1 MCARRVCAR
10 PVASEPTQYEYS
22 LSLPEGASLEA
33 ISDGSVAVVGSDGI
47 VIGLFA
53 APWAKD
59 ATGAAVPTHYEIE
72 GTALTQVVQ
81 HGSAAYPVVADPF
94 WIPLFGLV
102 ARWTTH
108 ALNQAAKRNISHQA
122 IQRAVQEGKSKPGN
136 QAGTTLFNHNGI
148 YVVVNNKT
156 GAIITTYTAG
166 GGGM

>member
-1 MCARRVCAR
+1 M
-10 PVASEPTQYEYS
+10 
-22 LSLPEGASLEA
+22 
-33 ISDGSVAVVGSDGI
+33 
-47 VIGLFA
+47 
-53 APWAKD
+53 
-59 ATGAAVPTHYEIE
+59 
-72 GTALTQVVQ
+72 
-81 HGSAAYPVVADPF
+81 ADPF

-122 IQRAVQEGKSKPGN
+122 TQRAVQEGKSKRGN